1 MRRLSRILLWT
12 AGALLTLVL
21 LAGIVVETSFFKN
34 WLRGFIVRQANER
47 LEGTLAIGR
56 LHGSLFSGIELDDV
70 RVMLDNQP
78 VISIDAITSRYTIR
92 ELVSGGVTIDNVTL
106 VHPVVAAHREGD
118 GWQLSR
124 LIKKDANEADR
135 RGPSKPIN
143 IRHINI
149 TKGHFTVDKKPGEQ
163 SVNIPDTYDAF
174 EAALSF
180 AYAPVHFTIG
190 IDRMTFAASNPTLEI
205 RQANGAIAVES
216 DKINFKALTV
226 RTAETGIWTDGA
238 LENYLKQPTF
248 KLAVSLT
255 PLSLPEVHR
264 LVPAVAE
271 MHVTPTVN
279 VRLSGTLE
287 GLATEFSAKSSA
299 GNFSGKGKVAVAGP
313 DRVFQGEVAVHHLD
327 LAPFL
332 NNAEQKSDITVYAK
346 VDVRGPAGFDTLR
359 GTVAADAPH
368 VETHGYVVTGIR
380 ANAKIDGRKINFD
393 TSERAYRSNTTAAGS
408 VEFASDARP
417 ETRFD
422 LRGVVKDV
430 GLTYLPKQTRVP
442 PVETKLTANYHVRI
456 VIPRK
461 PGWHVDGDVTLG
473 TSSVAGVTVADGS
486 KASFFVEP
494 NVVRYEADATV
505 AGVDLKRIGDSF
517 NITALQQPRYQTNLN
532 GHVRA
537 KVDGTAVE
545 KMTLNASGE
554 LHDSSIFGGTIPQ
567 LTFESSIANND
578 LHVKASGEL
587 EKINPAIA
595 AGKPSLDGSITGSI
609 DAVELTMQHLSQAT
623 DLNSVAAYV
632 LADFGPSSVGK
643 YSIDKAYVQAD
654 YHNAVADVQYIQ
666 AYGHDVVAQGNGTIA
681 LNDTDQS
688 GFWFHAE
695 ASHLG
700 QVGTMMETGKEL
712 TGIGTVDAVV
722 SGNKK
727 EFVANGTATG
737 NGLRYGDYG
746 ALAASTKFTAKIPDL
761 DAQRATVTADTS
773 ATFVDIPGFQVN
785 EVTAKTEYTDKN
797 VKYDLTAKQPMRELA
812 TQGEVVLH
820 PDHNEVHLAQFK
832 LTSQGMAWQNVEG
845 HVPAIQ
851 WGNGVVIV
859 KDLALTDAAMRQQ
872 QILANGTFGKPG
884 ETLTVELKDINL
896 NVVDAFL
903 LRPPQLAGSVNAK
916 AVVSGTS
923 DAPAVAADFA
933 IRDGK
938 FRDIPWQSF
947 TGKVNYSPQSIVLDT
962 TLKQTD
968 AQWLSA
974 KGELPMTFVRGK
986 KTADKLDL
994 HVDSSTIDLGIIQG
1008 FTSAVTGVRGTLQ
1021 AKVDLT
1027 GTAADPRM
1035 QGGISIKDGAF
1046 KSEDS
1051 GVTYKALNGQIDF
1064 QPDRVHITDLHV
1076 LDADNDSLSL
1086 TGDLGVAGFSVSNV
1100 NLGFYADNF
1109 KVLGNEVGNLHVSSN
1124 LELTG
1129 TLAKPKLQ
1137 GDLGISTGNIKLDT
1151 ILAKFNSAYATT
1163 TIDTAK
1169 KEGAQDETRP
1179 GILGQLELG
1188 VHLTIPDDLVVKADD
1203 LQVGDSLVGLGKV
1216 NLTLGGDVNIAA
1228 APGKPITLVGE
1239 VNTVR
1244 GFYDYQGRRFTIL
1257 RDGKVQFQGDPITQL
1272 DPALDVAGER
1282 TIQAVTVHVNVRG
1295 RLRKPEIE
1303 LTSTPPQE
1311 QADILALIIFNQPM
1325 NQLGEGQ
1332 QLSLAQRAG
1341 TMAAGAVTNQLTGS
1355 IANSLNLDQF
1365 EINLAPDSG
1374 SAAELTIGQQLGQN
1388 LYVKVQQGIGD
1399 NSQTNFVLEYEF
1411 TKWLRLQTNVL
1422 EGSGTQQ
1429 QLFQRVKST
1438 GADLVISFA
1447 FK

>member
-1 MRRLSRILLWT
+1 
-12 AGALLTLVL
+12 
-21 LAGIVVETSFFKN
+21 
-34 WLRGFIVRQANER
+34 
-47 LEGTLAIGR
+47 
-56 LHGSLFSGIELDDV
+56 
-70 RVMLDNQP
+70 
-78 VISIDAITSRYTIR
+78 IDAITSRYTIR
-92 ELVSGGVTIDNVTL
+92 ELVSGGVTIDSVTL

-271 MHVTPTVN
+271 MHVTPT
-279 VRLSGTLE
+279 
-287 GLATEFSAKSSA
+287 
-299 GNFSGKGKVAVAGP
+299 
-313 DRVFQGEVAVHHLD
+313 
-327 LAPFL
+327 
-332 NNAEQKSDITVYAK
+332 

-727 EFVANGTATG
+727 EFVAN
-737 NGLRYGDYG
+737 
-746 ALAASTKFTAKIPDL
+746 
-761 DAQRATVTADTS
+761 
-773 ATFVDIPGFQVN
+773 
-785 EVTAKTEYTDKN
+785 
-797 VKYDLTAKQPMRELA
+797 
-812 TQGEVVLH
+812 
-820 PDHNEVHLAQFK
+820 
-832 LTSQGMAWQNVEG
+832 
-845 HVPAIQ
+845 
-851 WGNGVVIV
+851 
-859 KDLALTDAAMRQQ
+859 
-872 QILANGTFGKPG
+872 
-884 ETLTVELKDINL
+884 
-896 NVVDAFL
+896 
-903 LRPPQLAGSVNAK
+903 
-916 AVVSGTS
+916 
-923 DAPAVAADFA
+923 
-933 IRDGK
+933 
-938 FRDIPWQSF
+938 
-947 TGKVNYSPQSIVLDT
+947 
-962 TLKQTD
+962 
-968 AQWLSA
+968 
-974 KGELPMTFVRGK
+974 
-986 KTADKLDL
+986 
-994 HVDSSTIDLGIIQG
+994 
-1008 FTSAVTGVRGTLQ
+1008 
-1021 AKVDLT
+1021 
-1027 GTAADPRM
+1027 
-1035 QGGISIKDGAF
+1035 
-1046 KSEDS
+1046 
-1051 GVTYKALNGQIDF
+1051 
-1064 QPDRVHITDLHV
+1064 
-1076 LDADNDSLSL
+1076 
-1086 TGDLGVAGFSVSNV
+1086 
-1100 NLGFYADNF
+1100 
-1109 KVLGNEVGNLHVSSN
+1109 
-1124 LELTG
+1124 
-1129 TLAKPKLQ
+1129 
-1137 GDLGISTGNIKLDT
+1137 
-1151 ILAKFNSAYATT
+1151 
-1163 TIDTAK
+1163 
-1169 KEGAQDETRP
+1169 
-1179 GILGQLELG
+1179 
-1188 VHLTIPDDLVVKADD
+1188 
-1203 LQVGDSLVGLGKV
+1203 
-1216 NLTLGGDVNIAA
+1216 
-1228 APGKPITLVGE
+1228 
-1239 VNTVR
+1239 
-1244 GFYDYQGRRFTIL
+1244 
-1257 RDGKVQFQGDPITQL
+1257 
-1272 DPALDVAGER
+1272 
-1282 TIQAVTVHVNVRG
+1282 
-1295 RLRKPEIE
+1295 
-1303 LTSTPPQE
+1303 
-1311 QADILALIIFNQPM
+1311 
-1325 NQLGEGQ
+1325 
-1332 QLSLAQRAG
+1332 
-1341 TMAAGAVTNQLTGS
+1341 
-1355 IANSLNLDQF
+1355 
-1365 EINLAPDSG
+1365 
-1374 SAAELTIGQQLGQN
+1374 
-1388 LYVKVQQGIGD
+1388 
-1399 NSQTNFVLEYEF
+1399 
-1411 TKWLRLQTNVL
+1411 
-1422 EGSGTQQ
+1422 
-1429 QLFQRVKST
+1429 
-1438 GADLVISFA
+1438 
-1447 FK
+1447 

>member
-1 MRRLSRILLWT
+1 RVHRGSRTPAARHVPVHAADARRPPLPVVRPAVHARQPRAARQHQRAGRRPDGRAVLAQVLPRRRDQRPRLGPLRDQPAQRLRPADRRQQHVRVQRGDARAHPWQLRRSALLRHGQRLGGQLGHAFQRPAERRRHGPPLPDPRRPAAVRLRLPAQSDSRTGRKRQSPAKAVARALQHRAGLLMRRLSRILLWT

-149 TKGHFTVDKKPGEQ
+149 TNGHFTVDKKPGEQ

-205 RQANGAIAVES
+205 RQVNGAIAVES

-226 RTAETGIWTDGA
+226 RTAETCICTAGTP
-238 LENYLKQPTF
+238 ENYLKQPTF

-532 GHVRA
+532 GHGRA

-554 LHDSSIFGGTIPQ
+554 LNDSTIFGGTIPQ

-609 DAVELTMQHLSQAT
+609 DAVELTMQHLSQGT

-632 LADFGPSSVGK
+632 LADFGPSS
-643 YSIDKAYVQAD
+643 
-654 YHNAVADVQYIQ
+654 
-666 AYGHDVVAQGNGTIA
+666 
-681 LNDTDQS
+681 
-688 GFWFHAE
+688 
-695 ASHLG
+695 
-700 QVGTMMETGKEL
+700 
-712 TGIGTVDAVV
+712 
-722 SGNKK
+722 
-727 EFVANGTATG
+727 
-737 NGLRYGDYG
+737 
-746 ALAASTKFTAKIPDL
+746 
-761 DAQRATVTADTS
+761 
-773 ATFVDIPGFQVN
+773 
-785 EVTAKTEYTDKN
+785 
-797 VKYDLTAKQPMRELA
+797 
-812 TQGEVVLH
+812 
-820 PDHNEVHLAQFK
+820 
-832 LTSQGMAWQNVEG
+832 
-845 HVPAIQ
+845 
-851 WGNGVVIV
+851 
-859 KDLALTDAAMRQQ
+859 
-872 QILANGTFGKPG
+872 
-884 ETLTVELKDINL
+884 
-896 NVVDAFL
+896 
-903 LRPPQLAGSVNAK
+903 
-916 AVVSGTS
+916 
-923 DAPAVAADFA
+923 
-933 IRDGK
+933 
-938 FRDIPWQSF
+938 
-947 TGKVNYSPQSIVLDT
+947 
-962 TLKQTD
+962 
-968 AQWLSA
+968 
-974 KGELPMTFVRGK
+974 
-986 KTADKLDL
+986 
-994 HVDSSTIDLGIIQG
+994 
-1008 FTSAVTGVRGTLQ
+1008 
-1021 AKVDLT
+1021 
-1027 GTAADPRM
+1027 
-1035 QGGISIKDGAF
+1035 
-1046 KSEDS
+1046 
-1051 GVTYKALNGQIDF
+1051 
-1064 QPDRVHITDLHV
+1064 
-1076 LDADNDSLSL
+1076 
-1086 TGDLGVAGFSVSNV
+1086 
-1100 NLGFYADNF
+1100 
-1109 KVLGNEVGNLHVSSN
+1109 
-1124 LELTG
+1124 
-1129 TLAKPKLQ
+1129 
-1137 GDLGISTGNIKLDT
+1137 
-1151 ILAKFNSAYATT
+1151 
-1163 TIDTAK
+1163 
-1169 KEGAQDETRP
+1169 
-1179 GILGQLELG
+1179 
-1188 VHLTIPDDLVVKADD
+1188 
-1203 LQVGDSLVGLGKV
+1203 
-1216 NLTLGGDVNIAA
+1216 
-1228 APGKPITLVGE
+1228 
-1239 VNTVR
+1239 
-1244 GFYDYQGRRFTIL
+1244 
-1257 RDGKVQFQGDPITQL
+1257 
-1272 DPALDVAGER
+1272 
-1282 TIQAVTVHVNVRG
+1282 
-1295 RLRKPEIE
+1295 
-1303 LTSTPPQE
+1303 
-1311 QADILALIIFNQPM
+1311 
-1325 NQLGEGQ
+1325 
-1332 QLSLAQRAG
+1332 
-1341 TMAAGAVTNQLTGS
+1341 
-1355 IANSLNLDQF
+1355 
-1365 EINLAPDSG
+1365 
-1374 SAAELTIGQQLGQN
+1374 
-1388 LYVKVQQGIGD
+1388 
-1399 NSQTNFVLEYEF
+1399 
-1411 TKWLRLQTNVL
+1411 
-1422 EGSGTQQ
+1422 
-1429 QLFQRVKST
+1429 
-1438 GADLVISFA
+1438 
-1447 FK
+1447 